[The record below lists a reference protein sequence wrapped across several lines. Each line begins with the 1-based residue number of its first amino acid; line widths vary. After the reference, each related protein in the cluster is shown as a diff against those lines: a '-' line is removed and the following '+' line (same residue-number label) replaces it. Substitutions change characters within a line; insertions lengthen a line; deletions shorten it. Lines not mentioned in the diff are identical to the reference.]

1 MKALDKKG
9 LVGPMSLE
17 DIFPMLVAIIIS
29 FVFVAY
35 LYTLMGQ
42 MLEQRSVEA
51 MQRKALDLSEILIS
65 RSPLVFEG
73 KKCLLDSTQL
83 DSYDYSKI
91 NEDYGAKGYIVGVE
105 VRDLQNGKIWPAA
118 LESGGNAPV
127 VGSPVAIRYSQ
138 DDVHEGLLK
147 VRIRRG
153 TV

>member
-1 MKALDKKG
+1 MNNNAQI
-9 LVGPMSLE
+9 GPMSLE

-35 LYTLMGQ
+35 LYTTVGQ
-42 MLEQRSVEA
+42 MLESRSIEA
-51 MQRKALDLSEILIS
+51 MQRKALDLSEILVS
-65 RSPLVFEG
+65 RSPFVFDG
-73 KKCLLDSTQL
+73 KKCLFDHGQL

-91 NEDYGAKGYIVGVE
+91 NRDYGAKGYVISLE
-105 VRDLQNGKIWPAA
+105 VQDLQTGQIWPSA

-147 VRIRRG
+147 VRIMRG
-153 TV
+153 TA